1 MRQKMRLWMMGMCL
15 GLMLGAPAWPQD
27 RPLVLVTTADI
38 AALAA
43 AVAGDMVTLEVV
55 LPAGADPHVFTVTA
69 DQIRSFRQAELIIY
83 AHSASMEFETVLRKA
98 LPQLPALD
106 FPDYAAQGAVLH
118 DAPGYPQNYHGYW
131 LGLENAAAIARAIAT
146 RLGDLGLPE
155 PVLQGRLQLFER
167 ELAAQTKLARNIAA
181 ERGFAGRPALA
192 VIPGVCEN
200 IHNFGLPVG
209 DVLMAE
215 GSGTVVGKR
224 LEETVA
230 GLREGRY
237 SAIFCPLSMRQSR
250 QGEAARQIA
259 ADSGAPLIYVH
270 FLDINLEEETFLT
283 QRAAEIAAVAGAG
296 KSLQGDES
304 ASAGRSMGAAG
315 ILLLA
320 LLGSIVG
327 LMLSRYLHR
336 PRKPS
341 CGAGIFDP
349 EEPGPPG
356 GAASP

>member
-1 MRQKMRLWMMGMCL
+1 M
-15 GLMLGAPAWPQD
+15 
-27 RPLVLVTTADI
+27 LVTTADI

-55 LPAGADPHVFTVTA
+55 LPAGADPHVFTITA
-69 DQIRSFRQAELIIY
+69 DQTQSFRRADLIIY
-83 AHSASMEFETVLRKA
+83 AHSKAMEFETALRDA

-118 DAPGYPQNYHGYW
+118 DAPGYPRNYHGYW
-131 LGLENAAAIARAIAT
+131 LGAENAAAIARAIAA
-146 RLGDLGLPE
+146 RLADLGLPG

-167 ELAAQTKLARNIAA
+167 ELAAQTALARNIAT
-181 ERGFAGRPALA
+181 EKGLTGRPALA

-200 IHNFGLPVG
+200 IRNLGLSIG

-215 GSGTVVGKR
+215 GSGTVAGKR

-270 FLDINLEEETFLT
+270 FLDIKLDEETFLS
-283 QRAAEIAAVAGAG
+283 QRASEVAAVA
-296 KSLQGDES
+296 S
-304 ASAGRSMGAAG
+304 AETSAADRKPAAG
-315 ILLLA
+315 GRPAGAVTILLLA
-320 LLGSIVG
+320 LLGIVAG
-327 LMLSRYLHR
+327 VTLSRYLHR
-336 PRKPS
+336 QRKPS
-341 CGAGIFDP
+341 CGAGIFDG
-349 EEPGPPG
+349 EGPGAPG
-356 GAASP
+356 GADSP